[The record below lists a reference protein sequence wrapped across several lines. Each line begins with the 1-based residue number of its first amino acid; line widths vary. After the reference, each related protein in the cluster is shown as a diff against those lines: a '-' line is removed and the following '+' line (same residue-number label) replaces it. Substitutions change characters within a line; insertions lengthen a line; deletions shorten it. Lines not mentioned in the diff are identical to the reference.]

1 MLLMKIRKSDLA
13 ANFGRALLPLAR
25 RWRAEGDRMLADL
38 GISHANA
45 WVLVEVGRLGD
56 RVRQSDLA
64 TRLDMRGPSLVEL
77 IDRLEAEH
85 LLARQTDAQDR
96 RKNYVILTESGR
108 AMVGAIETALDRVRL
123 DLVSGV
129 DADDLETAWR
139 VLDQIIRSI
148 DERQSASR

>member
-1 MLLMKIRKSDLA
+1 
-13 ANFGRALLPLAR
+13 
-25 RWRAEGDRMLADL
+25 MLADL

-129 DADDLETAWR
+129 DADDLETAWH

-148 DERQSASR
+148 DERQLASR